1 MILEFSLQEQGGAQ
15 SLTVPVKHAI
25 IAGWTGRDIAKMQA
39 HIDELAE
46 LGVTPPSQTPLFYR
60 ISASRL
66 TTANMIELPG
76 DNSSGEAEWVLVQHD
91 GRLYVGV
98 GSDHTDRT
106 VEAYS
111 VAISKQVSDKPLAPV
126 LWPFEEVAP
135 HWDKLTLRSYAGEDD
150 GETLYQEGPVT
161 AMLPPADLI
170 AKAPG
175 GGEKLSDG
183 TVLFCGTLT
192 AIGGVRPFPR
202 FRFALEDPVLGRTIE
217 HNYETINL
225 PLVS

>member
-1 MILEFSLQEQGGAQ
+1 MNLKFTLHRQGGAV
-15 SLTVPVKHAI
+15 SLTVPVSQAV
-25 IAGWTGRDIAKMQA
+25 IAGWTGRDVAKMQA

-46 LGVTPPSQTPLFYR
+46 LGVTPPSETPLYYR

-66 TTANMIELPG
+66 TTEDSIELPG
-76 DNSSGEAEWVLVQHD
+76 DNSSGEAEWVLVQH
-91 GRLYVGV
+91 GGELFVGV

-111 VAISKQVSDKPLAPV
+111 VAVSKQVSDKPLAPA
-126 LWPFEEVAP
+126 LWPYDEVAG
-135 HWDKLTLRSYAGEDD
+135 HWDKLVLRSFLADGTGEA
-150 GETLYQEGPVT
+150 LYQEGPVT
-161 AMLPPADLI
+161 AMQAPADLI

-175 GGEKLSDG
+175 GGEKLPDG

-192 AIGGVRPFPR
+192 AIGGVRPTPR
-202 FRFALEDPVLGRTIE
+202 FRFLLEDPVLGRTLE
-217 HNYETINL
+217 HSYETITL